1 MAWVK
6 LDDSM
11 PHHPKTV
18 KAGPMAYALD
28 VAAISYSNRFGLDG
42 MISPDVLPAVI
53 SGIPNI
59 LKVVARLVAVDRWH
73 EPGHDCE
80 RCPQPDEGW
89 RIHDIEDFQPTA
101 ADQAELSRK
110 RAEAGRAGG
119 KQSGKQRRSKNEASA
134 SPGLEAKT
142 NPVPTRPDPTPNT
155 PASSLD
161 VYPPPDHDR
170 KRKTDLPA
178 LPRDIHDE
186 AHAHQLP
193 IDAYWSR
200 VQHAV
205 DRHRRDGAAINDPTA
220 FGVHLV
226 RTNDPLLRAA
236 LVEHQGPPVATVT
249 DLLERIG
256 TGKTIDEALA

>member
-42 MISPDVLPAVI
+42 MIAPDVLPAII

-59 LKVVARLVAVDRWH
+59 AKVVARLVAVDRWH

-110 RAEAGRAGG
+110 RSEAGRAGG

-134 SPGLEAKT
+134 SQGLEAKT
-142 NPVPTRPDPTPNT
+142 NPVPSRPVPTPNT
-155 PASSLD
+155 PTSSLD
-161 VYPPPDHDR
+161 VYPPPDDDR
-170 KRKTDLPA
+170 KRKTDLPT

-186 AHAHQLP
+186 ARAHQLP
-193 IDAYWSR
+193 IDAYWQR
-200 VQHAV
+200 VQTAV
-205 DRHRRDGAAINDPTA
+205 DRHQRDGATIHDPVA
-220 FGVHLV
+220 FGIHLA
-226 RTNDPLLRAA
+226 RDNDPLLRQA
-236 LVEHQGPPVATVT
+236 LTNPHTPPTPTIHELLEHIATTT
-249 DLLERIG
+249 DLDTAIQ
-256 TGKTIDEALA
+256 